1 MPPIFAALVLSLA
14 AILPGADP
22 APSDPAA
29 EIAGLERE
37 WADCFVRGAPGA
49 AERFIADDFVGVTS
63 KGVRYDKAGAIQH
76 IRDSKGRYKALVAG
90 DITER
95 VYGDAA
101 VAQGTDSWEM
111 ADGAKGEEIWTDTWI
126 RRHGGWQIVAAQDT
140 PK

>member
-1 MPPIFAALVLSLA
+1 MLSLA

-22 APSDPAA
+22 AASDPAA

-37 WADCFVRGAPGA
+37 WADCFVRGVPGA
-49 AERFIADDFVGVTS
+49 AERFIGNDFVGVTS

-76 IRDSKGRYKALVAG
+76 IRDARGRYKSLVAG
-90 DITER
+90 DITVR

-101 VAQGTDSWEM
+101 VARGTDSWET
-111 ADGAKGEEIWTDTWI
+111 ADGAKGVEIWTDAWI
-126 RRHGGWQIVAAQDT
+126 RRRGEWQIVAAQDT